1 MTLGRLILRL
11 LVGGLFVGH
20 GLQKLRGSFGGAG
33 LEQTGEFFESLG
45 LRPGRR
51 HALAAGRAE
60 AAGGAML
67 ALGLATPLAVATLIA
82 VMSTAVRK
90 VHLQNGIWVSEGG
103 FEYNAVLIAA
113 LTLLAETGP
122 GRLSL
127 DAAFAIE
134 KRGVRWGLAALTG
147 GAIAST
153 TTIKLSQGDPSGGLD
168 AEGSNE
174 SPEAVARAT

>member
-1 MTLGRLILRL
+1 LAARVWSKQESFSSRSGCGRGDGMRSPRA
-11 LVGGLFVGH
+11 
-20 GLQKLRGSFGGAG
+20 QPKLRAARCSRSGW
-33 LEQTGEFFESLG
+33 
-45 LRPGRR
+45 RR
-51 HALAAGRAE
+51 RW
-60 AAGGAML
+60 
-67 ALGLATPLAVATLIA
+67 PSPRLIA